1 MYGNDPIINIMMTR
15 DGVAAVRAR
24 TRRQQ
29 SFNVEEV
36 KFKLTTVFLH
46 LSFYAFIIFILLLFL
61 ELFG

>member
-1 MYGNDPIINIMMTR
+1 MIKIIMCR

-29 SFNVEEV
+29 SFNVEEI
-36 KFKLTTVFLH
+36 KFRLTTVFLH
-46 LSFYAFIIFILLLFL
+46 LSFYAMIIFILILFL